1 METVHRSQV
10 LIEFRYLDVLK
21 ILLSLDNILP
31 RKVSADLEHF
41 SRYAVA
47 Y

>member
-1 METVHRSQV
+1 V
-10 LIEFRYLDVLK
+10 LPKKIVYTNERLSILDVL
-21 ILLSLDNILP
+21 LSVDNLFN
-31 RKVSADLEHF
+31 RTVSADLEHF